1 MNELVRVSEE
11 QIGEKTVHTVDA
23 RELHEFLKS
32 QTRYN
37 DWFRSRVEK
46 YGFIEDVDF
55 IAVTEKKVTA
65 QGNKAE
71 FITHHVSIDMAK
83 AISMVENNE
92 MGQAARRYFIDVES
106 KYKVI
111 LTDLDKSIK
120 SASIFINL
128 VRPCESAKVMIAHS
142 VCKKHGLPTE
152 FLPAYAEEE
161 KTFSLSDL
169 LKKFKVGMSAQVMN
183 RKLVEKGI
191 LEHCKRKSAKG
202 EKAFLS
208 ITEEGAPFV
217 KNLVCPQNPR
227 ETQPHWYEDKF
238 TDLLKM
244 VS

>member
-1 MNELVRVSEE
+1 MNELVKVKEERV
-11 QIGEKTVHTVDA
+11 GGKTIQTIDA
-23 RELHEFLKS
+23 RELHEFLRVQSKFA
-32 QTRYN
+32 
-37 DWFRSRVEK
+37 DWIKNRIEKFGFVEGYDYISISK
-46 YGFIEDVDF
+46 ILENGGASKEYHI
-55 IAVTEKKVTA
+55 
-65 QGNKAE
+65 
-71 FITHHVSIDMAK
+71 SIDMGK
-83 AISMVENNE
+83 ELSMVENNDI
-92 MGQAARRYFIDVES
+92 GHAARRYFIDVEAM
-106 KYKVI
+106 YKVV
-111 LTDLDKSIK
+111 LTELDKSIK
-120 SASIFINL
+120 SASIFIDL

-208 ITEEGAPFV
+208 ITEEGAPFG